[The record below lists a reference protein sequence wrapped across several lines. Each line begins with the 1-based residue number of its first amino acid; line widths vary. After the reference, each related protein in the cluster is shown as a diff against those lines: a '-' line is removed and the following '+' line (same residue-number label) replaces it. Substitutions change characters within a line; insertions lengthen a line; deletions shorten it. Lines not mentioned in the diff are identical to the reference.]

1 MKFLVLREMTTTL
14 GIGLG
19 VTPALGQR
27 PSTYSPPQKRKL
39 VRRLRLTGNRNRN
52 RSKQI
57 QTR

>member
-27 PSTYSPPQKRKL
+27 PSTYSPQKRKL
-39 VRRLRLTGNRNRN
+39 VRRLRLTGNRNR
-52 RSKQI
+52 SKQI